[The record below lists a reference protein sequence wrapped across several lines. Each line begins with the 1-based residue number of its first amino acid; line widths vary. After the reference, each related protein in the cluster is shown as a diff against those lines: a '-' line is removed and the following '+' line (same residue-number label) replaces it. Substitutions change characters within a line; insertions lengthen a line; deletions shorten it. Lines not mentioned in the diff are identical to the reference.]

1 MLRPRHLPRLC
12 VAQGRPPR
20 PSAHGYD
27 DGQIRFDAS
36 IHAEYTS
43 RSELWKWTADYAK
56 ANGLGMHV
64 AYFRDPEGACRVH
77 RSATARPPCRR
88 STGTAS
94 GTCWALPPTAS
105 IPRREDWA
113 ILAAKGVSAI
123 HNPCSNLKLGSG
135 IAPVPAMKAAGV
147 NVCLGT
153 DGVSSNNNHDMF
165 EEMKLAAILH
175 NGAACDPLA
184 LGSWDALR
192 MATVNGAAAL
202 GRKTGRIEPGY
213 DADLILVDFSHLNLF
228 PCHDPVSNLV
238 YAAHGGDVCMN
249 MARGQVIYKDG
260 DFLTIDLEQVKRE
273 VANYA
278 VPLLF
283 GTK

>member
-1 MLRPRHLPRLC
+1 
-12 VAQGRPPR
+12 
-20 PSAHGYD
+20 
-27 DGQIRFDAS
+27 
-36 IHAEYTS
+36 
-43 RSELWKWTADYAK
+43 
-56 ANGLGMHV
+56 
-64 AYFRDPEGACRVH
+64 
-77 RSATARPPCRR
+77 
-88 STGTAS
+88 
-94 GTCWALPPTAS
+94 
-105 IPRREDWA
+105 
-113 ILAAKGVSAI
+113 
-123 HNPCSNLKLGSG
+123 
-135 IAPVPAMKAAGV
+135 MKAAGV

-249 MARGQVIYKDG
+249 MARGRVIYKDG